1 MPNQNRPDMT
11 SAEAIDKYPAGLKIF
26 RTEGETWSNVKL
38 SIFSLNSEYEQFTM
52 PVISEPM
59 VVWVLSGE
67 AETRERD
74 SSEHEWE
81 IHNVKTGSLYV
92 TAGGA
97 PYEFGWKRLSDEP
110 FQVLM
115 LVLNQTIF
123 DEALSDQFGKDSPHA
138 QLGDHSGIDDPQLV
152 ALMQLLKVESKRVAS
167 SKLFIDSAAKA
178 VAVHLARQYT
188 QLTDASRENKS
199 ALPRYK
205 LKQIQD
211 WMVEHLSEEFSLS
224 KLAQLAG
231 ISDYHFNRLFKKA
244 TGVPPSQYHIKLR
257 IEEAKRLLRET
268 KMSVIDVAM
277 DVGYAN
283 SSHFARLFRKET
295 GITPS
300 NYRRQA

>member
-1 MPNQNRPDMT
+1 MPNQNSPDMT
-11 SAEAIDKYPAGLKIF
+11 SAEAIDNYPAGLKIF
-26 RTEGETWSNVKL
+26 RTQGETWNNVKL

-59 VVWVLSGE
+59 IVWVLSGE

-74 SSEHEWE
+74 SSQHEWE
-81 IHNVKTGSLYV
+81 IHNVKTGSLYI

-97 PYEFGWKRLSDEP
+97 PYEFSWKRLSDDP

-115 LVLNQTIF
+115 LVLNQPIF
-123 DEALSDQFGKDSPHA
+123 DEALRDQFGKDSAHA

-152 ALMQLLKVESKRVAS
+152 ALMQLLKVESKRVTP

-188 QLTDASRENKS
+188 LLTEASREHKS
-199 ALPRYK
+199 ALPSYK
-205 LKQIQD
+205 LKQIHD
-211 WMVEHLSEEFSLS
+211 WMVEHLTEEFCLS
-224 KLAQLAG
+224 KLAHMAG

-277 DVGYAN
+277 AVGYAN

-295 GITPS
+295 GMTPT